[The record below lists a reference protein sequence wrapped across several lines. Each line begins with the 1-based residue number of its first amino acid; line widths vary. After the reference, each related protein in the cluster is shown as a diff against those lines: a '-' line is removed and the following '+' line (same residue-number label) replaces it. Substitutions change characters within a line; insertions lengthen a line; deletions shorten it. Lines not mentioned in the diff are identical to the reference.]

1 MLHDDFKIQNMGGP
15 KLKKFKGHYKLTLK
29 NAKTGAVEKQVEGD
43 NIVTSALP
51 DLIER
56 CNELGCMDYNKVLPI
71 RDKWFGGCLL
81 YQDPFPVD
89 ENEEIDPDDYFIK
102 NNSVNPVMAHAGDT
116 FTSDI
121 RDDPKRGMPNTYLQE
136 KTPKSCTM
144 AWQWGPTQG
153 NGQISAV
160 ALTHVDVGNC
170 GTGSNSNAFKTLQP
184 YIYANTASIGE
195 MPIDVLSAYDK
206 RPWKI
211 LGDLDGH
218 TGFVVWIGNPDQE
231 YTPSEQR
238 YKYAFTISFRRLA
251 FSENGLRDSN
261 IPLKGGLKPVVNLNF
276 QWGNYFGYSWDKEH
290 KNFWMWC
297 NGSDLPSTHANHV
310 WGAKTHFEWN
320 VENQRWDTTT
330 TYYDLYPN
338 EDIIGYITSV
348 GASPHVPHQCK
359 YLEGGG
365 YQDIFYFPYYNSNTQ
380 QTEVRRKVKYNIQ
393 NQSDYSIVRINS
405 DVGSDYIPQE
415 GVPCHFSGKTSDD
428 LLVTKSYVMNDGI
441 GYKCSFAGSIYDAN
455 PWPRTLNPDYV
466 ATFCPGNPNYI
477 LIDKLVCTT
486 KANLTGG
493 AVMKTAA
500 QTMELEYTITEI
512 EEN

>member
-1 MLHDDFKIQNMGGP
+1 MLHDDFKIQSMGGP

-56 CNELGCMDYNKVLPI
+56 CNELGCLDYNKVLPI

-89 ENEEIDPDDYFIK
+89 ENEAIDPDDYFIK

-160 ALTHVDVGNC
+160 ALTHVDVGDY
-170 GTGSNSNAFKTLQP
+170 GTGSNSNAFKNLQP
-184 YIYANTASIGE
+184 YIYANTSSIGE
-195 MPIDVLSAYDK
+195 MPIDVLSAHDT
-206 RPWKI
+206 RALKI

-218 TGFVVWIGNPDQE
+218 TGFDVWIGNPDQE
-231 YTPSEQR
+231 YTPSGQR
-238 YKYAFTISFRRLA
+238 YKYAFTISYRRLA
-251 FSENGLRDSN
+251 FSEAGLKDSN
-261 IPLKGGLKPVVNLNF
+261 IPFKGGLKPVVNLNF
-276 QWGNYFGYSWDKEH
+276 QWGSLFGYSWDKKH

-297 NGSDLPSTHANHV
+297 NGWDGAHANHV

-338 EDIIGYITSV
+338 EDIIGYITNGV
-348 GASPHVPHQCK
+348 NAAQIPHQCK

-365 YQDIFYFPYYNSNTQ
+365 YQDIFYFPYYNANSQ
-380 QTEVRRKVKYNIQ
+380 QTETRRKVKYNIQ

-405 DVGSDYIPQE
+405 DVGSDYIPTV
-415 GVPCHFSGKTSDD
+415 GIPGHFAGKTSDD
-428 LLVTKSYVMNDGI
+428 LLVAKSYVMNDGV
-441 GYKCSFAGSIYDAN
+441 GYKCSFTGSIYDAN

>member
-56 CNELGCMDYNKVLPI
+56 CNELGCLDYNKVLPI

-170 GTGSNSNAFKTLQP
+170 GTGSNSNAFKTLEP
-184 YIYANTASIGE
+184 FIFANTASIGE
-195 MPIDVLSAYDK
+195 FPYDELHSGYSQVTW
-206 RPWKI
+206 RT
-211 LGDLDGH
+211 LGNLDGH
-218 TGFVVWIGNPDQE
+218 WRFDGWVGNSSQQYAELRGQE
-231 YTPSEQR
+231 FDHYR
-238 YKYAFTISFRRLA
+238 FTLIFRRIA
-251 FSENGLRDSN
+251 FHEAGLKDTN
-261 IPLKGGLKPVVNLNF
+261 IPTSKKYGTTIHNANF
-276 QWGNYFGYSWDKEH
+276 NWNSQSFSYCWDKKH
-290 KNFWMWC
+290 MNLWVF
-297 NGSDLPSTHANHV
+297 ANDSGNAHQNHF
-310 WGAKTHFEWN
+310 WGAKFHISWN
-320 VENQRWDTTT
+320 SERSRWDANAE
-330 TYYDLYPN
+330 YFDWYPN
-338 EDIIGYITSV
+338 EDIIGDLKSESGYKL
-348 GASPHVPHQCK
+348 PHQCK

-365 YQDIFYFPYYNSNTQ
+365 YQDIVYFPYYNANTRS
-380 QTEVRRKVKYNIQ
+380 TDNHKKVKYNLQ
-393 NQSDYSIVRINS
+393 NQADYSVARINS
-405 DVGSDYIPQE
+405 DVSVYLLNSIPDS
-415 GVPCHFSGKTSDD
+415 FAGKTSDD
-428 LLVTKSYVMNDGI
+428 ILVTKSYVMNNGI
-441 GYKCSFAGSIYDAN
+441 GYKCKYVESTVTYPNTLDTASIA
-455 PWPRTLNPDYV
+455 TL
-466 ATFCPGNPNYI
+466 CPGRPNYI